1 MAFVFLVSPMNN
13 GLAFKISEGQKGGK
27 GGWPWPQD
35 SLHVSLPGR
44 RNLSCWDGGVLG
56 EDSVVSGL
64 GNELVCDINKRDNTE
79 GSEEESIYGKV
90 TRTDPERWNLK
101 YLWANMVE
109 IWEAVRRG
117 WIRQRCQVSTGS
129 EPQDRTWIQPRRRWR
144 QNQSAKI

>member
-1 MAFVFLVSPMNN
+1 MASAFLVSPMNN

-35 SLHVSLPGR
+35 SVHVSLPGR
-44 RNLSCWDGGVLG
+44 RNLSCWDGGVLW

-64 GNELVCDINKRDNTE
+64 GNQLVCDTNKGDNTE

-90 TRTDPERWNLK
+90 THTDPERWNLK

-109 IWEAVRRG
+109 IWEAVLLRERLNKTEVPSVHWVWAPG
-117 WIRQRCQVSTGS
+117 
-129 EPQDRTWIQPRRRWR
+129 PHM
-144 QNQSAKI
+144 NSASPKVVAKSVG